1 MNMAEESEKKRRGR
15 PPLAEGMMADVTL
28 RLRAQILE
36 DTSERLLPRAGSW
49 PEFAASEP
57 TRAGILK
64 LALSIGLK
72 ELEKRVQVTPE
83 ED

>member
-1 MNMAEESEKKRRGR
+1 MSEEAKKRRGR
-15 PPLAEGMMADVTL
+15 PPMADGLMTDVTL

-36 DTSERLLPRAGSW
+36 DTSERLLPKAGDW

-57 TRAGILK
+57 TRAGVLK

-72 ELEKRVQVTPE
+72 ELEKRTQTTPQ